1 MKKKMRQVL
10 MCILFVIFL
19 GSTALML
26 RQWMDNAGGE
36 TTYQDAMDL
45 AVNSTKE
52 TAPAEKQTEATT
64 MPTEKKEPVT
74 AWVPAPVE
82 NDPVMEEM
90 AAINLAALREV
101 NEDVLGWIR
110 IPDTKIDYPLM
121 HGDDNDFYLH
131 HTWERESNSVG
142 SIFLEHTNAPNLT
155 DFNTI
160 IYGHNMNN
168 GSMFA
173 ELEHFALQKHWQGHP
188 YVYIVTD
195 AGVYRYEIF
204 AFYRA
209 DVDSLTY
216 SLNPTRDDTKE
227 KFFKLALDT
236 SWIDTGIQPEITDRV
251 LTLSTCSGADYSSR
265 YVVQARLPMMEV
277 TK

>member
-10 MCILFVIFL
+10 MCVLFVIFM

-45 AVNSTKE
+45 AVNTKE
-52 TAPAEKQTEATT
+52 NVSVEKQTEATT
-64 MPTEKKEPVT
+64 MPAENKEPITV
-74 AWVPAPVE
+74 WVPVPVE

-90 AAINLAALREV
+90 DAINLAALREV

-121 HGDDNDFYLH
+121 RGEDNDFYLN
-131 HTWERESNSVG
+131 HTWDRTANSVG
-142 SIFLEHTNAPNLT
+142 SIFLECLNQSDLT

-173 ELEHFALQKHWQGHP
+173 ELEHFAIKKHWEEHP
-188 YVYIVTD
+188 YVYVVTD

-216 SLNPTRDDTKE
+216 SLNPSRDDTKE

>member
-1 MKKKMRQVL
+1 MCVL
-10 MCILFVIFL
+10 LVIFL
-19 GSTALML
+19 VSTALLL
-26 RQWMDNAGGE
+26 RQWTDNAGGE
-36 TTYQDAMDL
+36 TTYQDAIDL
-45 AVNSTKE
+45 AVNSPKE
-52 TAPAEKQTEATT
+52 NAPSEKQTESTA
-64 MPTEKKEPVT
+64 MPTENKQPVT
-74 AWVPAPVE
+74 VWMPVPVE

-90 AAINLAALREV
+90 AAINLTALREV

-121 HGDDNDFYLH
+121 RGEDNDFYLN
-131 HTWERESNSVG
+131 HTWDRTANSVG
-142 SIFLEHTNAPNLT
+142 SIFLEHLNQPDLT

-168 GSMFA
+168 GAMFA
-173 ELEHFALQKHWQGHP
+173 ELEHFAMKEHWEGHP
-188 YVYIVTD
+188 YVYVVTD
-195 AGVYRYEIF
+195 EGVYRYEIF
-204 AFYRA
+204 SFYCA

-216 SLNPTRDDTKE
+216 SLNPSRDDTKE

-251 LTLSTCSGADYSSR
+251 LTLSTCSGADYSTR